1 MKLHQAKTWHRNL
14 SMHKTTLITGAL
26 GLAAV
31 LGTGCDA
38 KEKEELTRRLNEAG
52 DKAISCK
59 KEASDLK
66 NEVGSLKRQLA
77 QAMANPGRVQLQD
90 PEVIELVA
98 SLRGGKP
105 GSGEENLLGKGSLD
119 PKAAS
124 KVVMGNAQALQMC
137 YERALK
143 KNAALQF
150 QKGLA
155 VTLGITVKST
165 GGVEGVDVRPAVDK
179 DMVGCMQS
187 VITRWKFPLFV
198 GENVT
203 IEQKLTLTPKT

>member
-1 MKLHQAKTWHRNL
+1 M
-14 SMHKTTLITGAL
+14 
-26 GLAAV
+26 
-31 LGTGCDA
+31 
-38 KEKEELTRRLNEAG
+38 
-52 DKAISCK
+52 
-59 KEASDLK
+59 
-66 NEVGSLKRQLA
+66 
-77 QAMANPGRVQLQD
+77 QD

-105 GSGEENLLGKGSLD
+105 GSGDENLLGKGSLD

-155 VTLGITVKST
+155 VTLGITSKASEARMAPT
-165 GGVEGVDVRPAVDK
+165 RKNGRRRPQRGLQVR
-179 DMVGCMQS
+179 S
-187 VITRWKFPLFV
+187 ER
-198 GENVT
+198 
-203 IEQKLTLTPKT
+203 